1 MFMVYVSLTTSRKH
15 CKDTASK
22 TPNSCHYS
30 KGKTTSFSL
39 LLLPTPNSM
48 GKRRFHT
55 AFILYKTLGYPE
67 LGLLGRKTLH
77 IYAISMCLVNTVVC
91 SIIDR
96 LVPYYSIAII
106 VDVAVVL
113 SIGVIG
119 SKIIDKNKVTRIC
132 FSGSK
137 K

>member
-1 MFMVYVSLTTSRKH
+1 
-15 CKDTASK
+15 
-22 TPNSCHYS
+22 
-30 KGKTTSFSL
+30 
-39 LLLPTPNSM
+39 
-48 GKRRFHT
+48 
-55 AFILYKTLGYPE
+55 
-67 LGLLGRKTLH
+67 
-77 IYAISMCLVNTVVC
+77 MCMVNTVVC

-106 VDVAVVL
+106 VDVTVVL

>member
-1 MFMVYVSLTTSRKH
+1 MGGGKNEYVK
-15 CKDTASK
+15 
-22 TPNSCHYS
+22 
-30 KGKTTSFSL
+30 
-39 LLLPTPNSM
+39 
-48 GKRRFHT
+48 
-55 AFILYKTLGYPE
+55 ILVNTIL
-67 LGLLGRKTLH
+67 LLGRKTLH